1 MTSFG
6 IIYNVRY
13 LPPMRRHINEA
24 SEKFAQRIQERI
36 ADASNIDAIPFDLN
50 VLKRI
55 TEQKRIHDYSQNQCA
70 HMISTLYAA
79 KYGPMIM
86 HRG

>member
-13 LPPMRRHINEA
+13 LPPMRRENGET
-24 SEKFAQRIQERI
+24 SEEFAQRIQQKI
-36 ADASNIDAIPFDLN
+36 ADSSNVDAIPFDLN
-50 VLKRI
+50 VLKRES
-55 TEQKRIHDYSQNQCA
+55 EQKRIHAYSQNQCA
-70 HMISTLYAA
+70 HILARLNET
-79 KYGPMIM
+79 KFGPLLM

>member
-13 LPPMRRHINEA
+13 LPPMRRSINEP

-36 ADASNIDAIPFDLN
+36 AYASNIDAIPFDLS
-50 VLKRI
+50 VLKRVS
-55 TEQKRIHDYSQNQCA
+55 EQKRIHEYSQNQCA
-70 HMISTLYAA
+70 QMISKLYSN